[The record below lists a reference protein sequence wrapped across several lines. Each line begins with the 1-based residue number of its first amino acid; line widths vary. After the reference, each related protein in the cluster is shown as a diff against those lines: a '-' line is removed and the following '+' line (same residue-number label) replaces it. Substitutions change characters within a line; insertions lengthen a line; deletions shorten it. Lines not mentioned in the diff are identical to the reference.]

1 MCKENNK
8 VTKLTTFALIRC
20 FYLTFE
26 QVLVIF
32 MDSMLV
38 WLNLLF
44 GPTKWRSY
52 EISSVHL
59 YVRLFVCF
67 SVWPFV
73 RGFFLELLLE
83 ASIFLD
89 QIRVPSIA
97 RFFWKNFIL
106 GLSSQSVPKLAIN
119 KVLQVL
125 KIDAWSLSDFS
136 HEVINN
142 LYGKILVL
150 RF

>member
-1 MCKENNK
+1 MFLSYVWASFSYFYGFNAGVIEFTFWTYEVK
-8 VTKLTTFALIRC
+8 VLWNIIR
-20 FYLTFE
+20 
-26 QVLVIF
+26 
-32 MDSMLV
+32 
-38 WLNLLF
+38 
-44 GPTKWRSY
+44 P
-52 EISSVHL
+52 
-59 YVRLFVCF
+59 FVCSSICLF
-67 SVWPFV
+67 FCLAVCRF
-73 RGFFLELLLE
+73 FFLELLLE
-83 ASIFLD
+83 TSIFLD

-106 GLSSQSVPKLAIN
+106 GLLSQSVPKLAIN

>member
-1 MCKENNK
+1 MCFYHQSEPFDDKSAFQFLPLELLKAKLLRAWIKIKVGREWNMCKENNK

-59 YVRLFVCF
+59 YVRLLVCF

-73 RGFFLELLLE
+73 RVFFLELLLE
-83 ASIFLD
+83 TSIFLD
-89 QIRVPSIA
+89 
-97 RFFWKNFIL
+97 
-106 GLSSQSVPKLAIN
+106 
-119 KVLQVL
+119 
-125 KIDAWSLSDFS
+125 
-136 HEVINN
+136 
-142 LYGKILVL
+142 
-150 RF
+150 

>member
-26 QVLVIF
+26 QVWIQCWCDWIYFLDLRNEGPMKYHPSICMFVYLSVF
-32 MDSMLV
+32 
-38 WLNLLF
+38 LF
-44 GPTKWRSY
+44 G
-52 EISSVHL
+52 
-59 YVRLFVCF
+59 RLSGV
-67 SVWPFV
+67 
-73 RGFFLELLLE
+73 FFLELLLE
-83 ASIFLD
+83 TSIFLD
-89 QIRVPSIA
+89 QIRLPSIA

-142 LYGKILVL
+142 LFGKILVS